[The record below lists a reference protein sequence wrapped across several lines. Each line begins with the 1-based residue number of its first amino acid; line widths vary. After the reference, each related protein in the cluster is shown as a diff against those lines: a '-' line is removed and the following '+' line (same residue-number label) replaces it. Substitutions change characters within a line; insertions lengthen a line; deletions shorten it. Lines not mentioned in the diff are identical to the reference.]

1 MQETRVFYFPWI
13 ACTLI
18 ELLFMASFGIFM
30 GQSIVLLP
38 ASPSPSLMRL
48 LIAVYRYYHYAW
60 AAFAA
65 LVLWAYA
72 AYHSYLF
79 WVVVSL
85 YHQLKEQQEPT
96 FIILYP

>member
-1 MQETRVFYFPWI
+1 
-13 ACTLI
+13 
-18 ELLFMASFGIFM
+18 M
-30 GQSIVLLP
+30 GESIVVWLRVGAHLFSRYTNG
-38 ASPSPSLMRL
+38 AFCSL
-48 LIAVYRYYHYAW
+48 LIVVYRYYHYAW
-60 AAFAA
+60 ATFAA
-65 LVLWAYA
+65 FILWAYA